1 MENKPIFLRQSQK
14 KRLLN
19 RRPYYLINPS
29 YKNKRF
35 SSYDNNNIKNKTL
48 NTFSDYYYKNP
59 FFYNNDSLNTQLR
72 VLKDLNNYKKI
83 STTSTSPPTTT
94 KFYTNHNTTTEFYTN
109 NKNSKTLNNNYIN
122 NEIKRNYNK
131 IMINKGMQYN
141 FNFPNILS
149 KKNKDKKDNNIK
161 IEINDS
167 GEDNDF
173 HKDTNNKNVSF
184 TNSIKNLKLNDEYFY
199 KIIFKSK
206 PIFKHERELI
216 VDNKFNMIY
225 AENEKLI
232 EKEYNRLLSEG
243 KKVKSKNNAPSIKQ
257 KLNETKSKI
266 KFMKGIMDYTYPGFV
281 LSKIKIM
288 QKRLKENKPKIN
300 YSDSINGMEKRDKEI
315 EERNQFRREYLL
327 NSISLYK

>member
-1 MENKPIFLRQSQK
+1 MENKQILLRQSQK
-14 KRLLN
+14 KRILN
-19 RRPYYLINPS
+19 RRPYYLNNTS
-29 YKNKRF
+29 YKNKRL

-94 KFYTNHNTTTEFYTN
+94 KFYTNHS
-109 NKNSKTLNNNYIN
+109 NSKTLNNKYIN
-122 NEIKRNYNK
+122 TEIKRNNNK
-131 IMINKGMQYN
+131 IFINKGIQYN
-141 FNFPNILS
+141 FNFPNILN
-149 KKNKDKKDNNIK
+149 KKNKDKKDKKDNDIK

-167 GEDNDF
+167 NDDDDF
-173 HKDTNNKNVSF
+173 HNDTKRKNVSF
-184 TNSIKNLKLNDEYFY
+184 TNTIKDLKLNDEYFY

-225 AENEKLI
+225 AENEKQYKKII

-243 KKVKSKNNAPSIKQ
+243 KKIKSKNNAPSIKQ

-300 YSDSINGMEKRDKEI
+300 YSESINGMEKRDKEI

-327 NSISLYK
+327 NSISIYK